1 LSEGVPR
8 LAWEELPQELADAL
22 RPRVARLGY
31 LGEFFRCAAH
41 QPSALLSFMRF
52 TDDLKQALP
61 DDVTEVVALSVA
73 VLLRND
79 YERHQHERL
88 CRKLG
93 FSDDWI
99 RAACAREARDEAA
112 LAPDLGT
119 AKALARA
126 VVLRQGHGV
135 DAELGA
141 ALKAFGPAQAIAILL
156 LVGRYVTHGLVVNA
170 LALEPPVA
178 SIFEEHA

>member
-1 LSEGVPR
+1 LSERVPR
-8 LAWEELPQELADAL
+8 LSMEELPQELADAL

-52 TDDLKQALP
+52 TDDLKHSLP

-73 VLLRND
+73 VLLEND

-99 RAACAREARDEAA
+99 RAVCADDAQAEAS
-112 LAPDLGT
+112 LAPELRS

-126 VVLRQGHGV
+126 VVVRQGHDV
-135 DAELGA
+135 EAELDA
-141 ALKAFGPAQAIAILL
+141 VVKALGPAQAIAILL
-156 LVGRYVTHGLVVNA
+156 LVGRYVTHALVVNA
-170 LALEPPVA
+170 LALSPPVA
-178 SIFEEHA
+178 SIFAEGA